1 MPHRER
7 RTVGFWGMLG
17 VLVVSAG
24 CAARAPV
31 DSSLADEPGSSSRP
45 GTWPRDTQFFMLNA
59 QEDTENRYLAT
70 LIVESEG
77 SPYAFC
83 SGVLLDPGIVLTAG
97 HCVCVTSKSSDIVD
111 SSTCAKRA
119 KVTGYVYKK
128 QENGYDKV
136 AMRSYEGSVRA
147 HSKFKARISQGRYV
161 VESTTD
167 LAAILLDAPMKGV
180 PLNVRL
186 PDSEVQI
193 KELFT
198 AVGYGLTKLE
208 SGEIERR
215 YQGQNTVTGV
225 YMSNLQDSD
234 DGDVVFVFGRP
245 GAHAYL
251 GDSGGPC
258 YREDKNGAR
267 WLVGII
273 SRGTKN
279 GTDSLFTSLYP
290 HLGWLKEL
298 KAQVKKVKE
307 M

>member
-1 MPHRER
+1 MPYHER
-7 RTVGFWGMLG
+7 RAVSFWAMIGA
-17 VLVVSAG
+17 LVVSVG
-24 CAARAPV
+24 CAAQAPLDRPSDDEL
-31 DSSLADEPGSSSRP
+31 DSSARP
-45 GTWPRDTQFFMLNA
+45 GTWPRDTQFFMLNSR
-59 QEDTENRYLAT
+59 EDTENRYLST
-70 LIVESEG
+70 LIVESKG

-83 SGVLLDPGIVLTAG
+83 SGVLLDPSIVLTAG
-97 HCVCVTSKSSDIVD
+97 HCVCVPSRSPDIVD

-128 QENGYDKV
+128 QKNGYDKV
-136 AMRSYEGSVRA
+136 ALRSYEGSVKA
-147 HSKFKARISQGRYV
+147 HSRFKARISKGRYV
-161 VESTTD
+161 VDSTTD
-167 LAAILLDAPMKGV
+167 LAAILLDEPMVGV
-180 PLNVRL
+180 NPDVRL

-193 KELFT
+193 KELLT

-208 SGEIERR
+208 GGEIERR

-245 GAHAYL
+245 GAHVYV

-258 YREDKNGAR
+258 YREDTKGTR

-273 SRGTKN
+273 SRGTKD
-279 GTDSLFTSLYP
+279 GTDSLFTSIYP

-298 KAQVKKVKE
+298 KAQVKKMKPL
-307 M
+307 

>member
-1 MPHRER
+1 MSHRER
-7 RTVGFWGMLG
+7 RVAAFGAMIGA
-17 VLVVSAG
+17 LVVSVG
-24 CAARAPV
+24 CAAQAPV
-31 DSSLADEPGSSSRP
+31 DYPPGDESLALARP
-45 GTWPRDTQFFMLNA
+45 GTWPRDTQFFMLNS
-59 QEDTENRYLAT
+59 QEDTENRHLST

-77 SPYAFC
+77 APYAFC
-83 SGVLLDPGIVLTAG
+83 SGVLLEPSIVLTAG
-97 HCVCVTSKSSDIVD
+97 HCVCVTSKSPDSVD
-111 SSTCAKRA
+111 NTTCVKRA

-147 HSKFKARISQGRYV
+147 HTRFKARISKGRYV

-167 LAAILLDAPMKGV
+167 LAAILLDEPVKGV
-180 PLNVRL
+180 SPEVRL
-186 PDSEVQI
+186 PASEVQI
-193 KELFT
+193 KEQLT

-208 SGEIERR
+208 DGEIERR

-225 YMSNLQDSD
+225 YMSNLQDSA

-258 YREDKNGAR
+258 YREDKKGVR
-267 WLVGII
+267 SLVGII
-273 SRGTKN
+273 SRGTKD
-279 GTDSLFTSLYP
+279 GSDSLFTSLYP

-298 KAQVKKVKE
+298 KAEVNKVKD

>member
-1 MPHRER
+1 MPHRECR
-7 RTVGFWGMLG
+7 GMRLWALLVVLG
-17 VLVVSAG
+17 VSLG
-24 CAARAPV
+24 CAAQASGEFP
-31 DSSLADEPGSSSRP
+31 ADDEQVSRTRP

-59 QEDTENRYLAT
+59 QEDTENRYLST

-83 SGVLLDPGIVLTAG
+83 SGVLLEPNLVLTAG
-97 HCVCVTSKSSDIVD
+97 HCVCVTGKSPDSVD
-111 SSTCAKRA
+111 TSTCAKRA

-136 AMRSYEGSVRA
+136 AMRSYEGTVRA
-147 HSKFKARISQGRYV
+147 HDRFKARISKGRYV

-167 LAAILLDAPMKGV
+167 LAAILLDEPVKGV
-180 PLNVRL
+180 NTEVRL
-186 PDSEVQI
+186 PESEVQI
-193 KELFT
+193 KDQLT

-208 SGEIERR
+208 GGEIERR

-225 YMSNLQDSD
+225 YVSNLQDSA

-245 GAHAYL
+245 GAHVYL

-258 YREDKNGAR
+258 YREDKRGLR

-273 SRGTKN
+273 SRGTKD
-279 GTDSLFTSLYP
+279 GSDSLFTSLFP

-298 KAQVKKVKE
+298 KAQAKKVKE
-307 M
+307 L

>member
-1 MPHRER
+1 MPHRKR

-17 VLVVSAG
+17 VLVVSVG
-24 CAARAPV
+24 CAAQVPV
-31 DSSLADEPGSSSRP
+31 VHPSADEPGSSTRP
-45 GTWPRDTQFFMLNA
+45 GTWPRDTQFFMLNSR
-59 QEDTENRYLAT
+59 EDTENRYLST

-83 SGVLLDPGIVLTAG
+83 SGVLLDPNIVLTAG
-97 HCVCVTSKSSDIVD
+97 HCVCVTSKSPDIVD
-111 SSTCAKRA
+111 SSTCATRA
-119 KVTGYVYKK
+119 KVTGYLYKK

-136 AMRSYEGSVRA
+136 AMRAYEGSVRA
-147 HSKFKARISQGRYV
+147 HRRFKARISKGRYV

-167 LAAILLDAPMKGV
+167 LAAILLDEPMQGV
-180 PLNVRL
+180 SPDVRL
-186 PDSEVQI
+186 PDTEVQI

-208 SGEIERR
+208 NGEIERR

-225 YMSNLQDSD
+225 YMSNLQDSA

-245 GAHAYL
+245 GAHAYV

-258 YREDKNGAR
+258 YREDKKGAR

-273 SRGTKN
+273 SRGTKD

-307 M
+307 L